1 MIIELAGR
9 SCYGRSGSAVLE
21 FGFKLVYI
29 YVCYNIYMYVC
40 YIHMYTFFFFLS
52 ITARGGP

>member
-29 YVCYNIYMYVC
+29 YMYIYVII
-40 YIHMYTFFFFLS
+40 YICML
-52 ITARGGP
+52 